1 MLANALKL
9 RYLCIILCSTMTAD
23 NAAECAACVIK
34 DILSCYELLTK
45 LPSLEPSPSVDSL
58 FSKLVELCSQTLD
71 EATSAAVGPSTYLES
86 LPMTGNLTLGRF

>member
-1 MLANALKL
+1 
-9 RYLCIILCSTMTAD
+9 MTAD

-86 LPMTGNLTLGRF
+86 LPMTENLTLGRF

>member
-1 MLANALKL
+1 
-9 RYLCIILCSTMTAD
+9 MTAD